1 MQTGIFKEVLAA
13 EHARMRAERAHSEE
27 ELRTGMSIAFPNDL
41 LMEMFT
47 GAQTDS
53 GVRVTP
59 LTALQVVTVYSC
71 VDLISGALAAQPLN
85 VYERVLVGEQKRA
98 GKRLA
103 FEQELFDLLHDEPNT
118 EMSSFDWRK
127 TMQCHALL
135 WSNAFGEIR
144 RDYAGRPG
152 AIWPLNPSQTRPVR
166 DMTTSELYYV
176 SSEGLDHNTTPER
189 RIAARDMIHIRGLSL
204 DGRLGQDV
212 IQLARQAV
220 GLALASEGFAAKFF
234 GNGAVLSLVLEH
246 PGSLKK
252 LAAANLRESLLE
264 SQGGRNMHKPMVL
277 EEGMKVN
284 KVGTAPEEAQML
296 ETRLHQQ
303 REICSLFHVPPHMLG
318 DSSTQNRANTEQ
330 MGLEF
335 VTYCMRPWFSCWE
348 HELRRKLFTG
358 SARGRNASK
367 KFFPLFDVR
376 NLMLPDAAS
385 RQAFY
390 ASGKQWGFLST
401 NDIHELEDMN
411 PIDDPTADHYWQPV
425 NMRST
430 QNAEA
435 ADAKAAATTVPGPA
449 PVPST
454 PPTGADNNTPA
465 QNMLISAYFRLFR
478 DAFGRALARDR
489 ADIKGFRRVF
499 EPVFMAFTDLL
510 MASVDPSLR
519 DGNSFP
525 ASLLEFARDYV
536 GAMHLRSAVW
546 TAEKADEQTW
556 AELLRAGEAIQ
567 AAVAREV
574 CSGKVKEQPNEA

>member
-13 EHARMRAERAHSEE
+13 EQARMAAEQARLDE
-27 ELRTGMSIAFPNDL
+27 ELRTGMSIAYPNEL

-47 GAQTDS
+47 GSQTDS

-85 VYERVLVGEQKRA
+85 VYERVLVGEQKRV

-103 FEQELFDLLHDEPNT
+103 FEQELFDLLHDEPNP

-135 WSNAFGEIR
+135 WSNAYGEIR
-144 RDYAGRPG
+144 RDYADRPG
-152 AIWPLNPSQTRPVR
+152 AVWPLNPSQTRPVR
-166 DMTTSELYYV
+166 DLTTGELFYV

-252 LAAANLRESLLE
+252 LAAANLRDSLLE

-296 ETRLHQQ
+296 ETRMHQQ

-318 DSSTQNRANTEQ
+318 DSSSQNRANTEQ

-335 VTYCMRPWFSCWE
+335 VTYCMRPWFSSWE
-348 HELRRKLFTG
+348 HELRRKLFAG
-358 SARGRNASK
+358 PARGRNASK

-376 NLMLPDAAS
+376 NLMLPDSAS

-411 PIDDPTADHYWQPV
+411 PIDDPTADCYWQPV

-435 ADAKAAATTVPGPA
+435 ADAKAAAELLAAPPA
-449 PVPST
+449 I
-454 PPTGADNNTPA
+454 PPMPPA
-465 QNMLISAYFRLFR
+465 QNMLVPAYFRLFR
-478 DAFGRALARDR
+478 DAFGRALNRDR

-499 EPVFMAFTDLL
+499 EPVFLAFTDLL

-525 ASLLEFARDYV
+525 TSLLEFARDYV
-536 GAMHLRSAVW
+536 GAMHVRSTTW

-556 AELLRAGEAIQ
+556 AELLRAGAAIQ

-574 CSGKVKEQPNEA
+574 ARRAAADSSTSKEPNHET